1 MEWIVKIETSEEE
14 RKQRIRVVFNPMA
27 ESIHVYGE
35 AKIINGERIRIN
47 TENKIRV
54 GEWTVF
60 SEYIYNMVIDLDE
73 LQEVMGKAVVAM
85 RTRLKEY
92 ENLSAGFKV
101 LKWIGYEKD

>member
-1 MEWIVKIETSEEE
+1 
-14 RKQRIRVVFNPMA
+14 
-27 ESIHVYGE
+27 
-35 AKIINGERIRIN
+35 
-47 TENKIRV
+47 
-54 GEWTVF
+54 
-60 SEYIYNMVIDLDE
+60 MVIDLDE